1 MTQLNLSDTVPN
13 LPRRPVRELKAG
25 ERIDQVFLVTK
36 KDLRA
41 TTNGG
46 LYIHAI
52 ISDRTGEMVARV
64 WNATE
69 DLYATIPDGGL
80 LRIRG
85 RIDSYKGNPQFI
97 IEGCQPADETHVD
110 MAEFMAATE
119 RDVEKMFAEA
129 VKLLGAL
136 KDDDLR
142 RLTQAVLAD
151 AELMAKFKRAPAAMK
166 NHHAYVGG
174 LLEHTLSLM
183 QAATRLLPQYPQVNE
198 DLVVAGLFLH
208 DLGKTSELSYG
219 VGFDYTDDGH
229 LLGHIYRGASL
240 VEAKAA
246 ELAKAGTQIDPAC
259 LRLLLHIILS
269 HHGELAFGAPTLPK
283 TREAFFCHYLD
294 NLDAK
299 MNTINRLIAADRTE
313 ENDWTQYDPSLGR
326 KIYKRDYTRSNAAP
340 SSTPNAPK
348 NGTKP
353 RKGGLE

>member
-1 MTQLNLSDTVPN
+1 MTQLNLSDAVPN

-41 TTNGG
+41 TTAGG

-52 ISDRTGEMVARV
+52 VADKSGEMVSRM

-69 DLYATIPDGGL
+69 DLYANIPDGGL

-85 RIDSYKGNPQFI
+85 RIDSYKGNLQLI
-97 IEGCQPADETHVD
+97 IEGCQPADETSVD
-110 MAEFMAATE
+110 MSDFMATTP
-119 RDVEKMFAEA
+119 RDIDKMFAEM
-129 VKLLGAL
+129 VKLLAGI
-136 KDDDLR
+136 KDNDLN
-142 RLTQAVLAD
+142 RLAAAVLAD
-151 AELMAKFKRAPAAMK
+151 SELMTKFRRAPAAMK

-183 QAATRLLPQYPQVNE
+183 QAATRILPQYPAVNE
-198 DLVVAGLFLH
+198 DLVIAGLFLH

-229 LLGHIYRGASL
+229 LLGHIYRGASY
-240 VEAKAA
+240 VEQKAA
-246 ELAKAGTQIDPAC
+246 ELARAGAPIDPTC
-259 LRLLLHIILS
+259 LRLLLHLILS
-269 HHGELAFGAPTLPK
+269 HHGELEFGAPTLPK
-283 TREAFFCHYLD
+283 TREAFLVHYLD

-299 MNTINRLIAADRTE
+299 LNSIAKLIAADRTE
-313 ENDWTQYDPSLGR
+313 EADWTQYDPSLGR
-326 KIYKRDYTRSNAAP
+326 KLYKRDYVSPHSTPSSNA
-340 SSTPNAPK
+340 K
-348 NGTKP
+348 NEKEKP

>member
-1 MTQLNLSDTVPN
+1 MTQLNLSDAVPN
-13 LPRRPVRELKAG
+13 LPRRPVKELRAG
-25 ERIDQVFLVTK
+25 ERVDQVFLVSK

-52 ISDRTGEMVARV
+52 VSDKTGEMVARM

-69 DLYATIPDGGL
+69 EIYACIPDGGL

-85 RIDSYKGNPQFI
+85 RVDSYKGNPQLI
-97 IEGCQPADETHVD
+97 IDGCQPADELSVD
-110 MAEFMAATE
+110 ISEFMAATD
-119 RDVEKMFAEA
+119 RDVDGMFAEM
-129 VKLLGAL
+129 VRLLGTI
-136 KDDDLR
+136 KDNDLR
-142 RLTQAVLAD
+142 RLTQAVLGES
-151 AELMAKFKRAPAAMK
+151 ELMARFKRAPAALK

-183 QAATRLLPQYPQVNE
+183 QAASRLLPQYPQVNG
-198 DLVVAGLFLH
+198 DLVLAGLFLH
-208 DLGKTSELSYG
+208 DIGKTSELSYG

-229 LLGHIYRGASL
+229 LLGHIYRGASY
-240 VEAKAA
+240 VERKAA
-246 ELAKAGTQIDPAC
+246 ELSPPADDCC

-269 HHGELAFGAPTLPK
+269 HHGSLEFGAPVLPK

-299 MNTINRLIAADRTE
+299 LNTVGRLINADRTE
-313 ENDWTQYDPSLGR
+313 ESDWTQYDASLGR
-326 KIYKRDYTRSNAAP
+326 KLYKRDYVSP
-340 SSTPNAPK
+340 HSSPGGK
-348 NGTKP
+348 NDRP